1 MSNLSDVIG
10 GQHLFNGSNYSFV
23 NDRFEK
29 ENEAIFF
36 NKGFLQA
43 PAAHYFVA
51 DFTITA
57 WINFQSNEK
66 YWPRILD
73 FGNGKPLN
81 NIVFAL
87 FGKEMLLSIA
97 SYDQTSCLII
107 NSPKNRILPFK
118 WYHVAF
124 VLKGTKGIIYINGYK
139 VTNNNLHPS
148 KNETT
153 LYNYIGKSWFSG
165 DDYADAIYDDLKI
178 YKGALSAQLVNNE
191 YLKTRPGYYIL

>member
-10 GQHLFNGSNYSFV
+10 GQHLFNGSNYFFV
-23 NDRFEK
+23 NDRFENEK
-29 ENEAIFF
+29 EAIFF
-36 NKGFLQA
+36 NNGFLQA

-57 WINFQSNEK
+57 WINIQSVK
-66 YWPRILD
+66 SWPRILD

-87 FGKEMLLSIA
+87 YVEEMLLSIA
-97 SYDQTSCLII
+97 SYDQTDYIII

-124 VLKGTKGIIYINGYK
+124 VLKGTQGIIYINGYK
-139 VTNNNLHPS
+139 FTNDNIYSS

-153 LYNYIGKSWFSG
+153 LYNYIGKSWYDK